1 MIALAGPLIN
11 IVLGIFF
18 IFWRHVSFQNLMIYS
33 NWIIA
38 IFNLIPIYPL
48 DGGRIIKSIL
58 EIKNPKKENMKLV
71 NKVAN
76 VTVITL
82 TFLASIGIIYFKN
95 MAIFIFIA
103 FLWFIVIMENKKYK
117 IKARV
122 NRIIEKDRKQRNLKV

>member
-1 MIALAGPLIN
+1 MCIRDRPLIN
-11 IVLGIFF
+11 IVLAIFF

-33 NWIIA
+33 NGIIA

-48 DGGRIIKSIL
+48 EGGRIIKSIL

>member
-1 MIALAGPLIN
+1 
-11 IVLGIFF
+11 
-18 IFWRHVSFQNLMIYS
+18 MIYS